1 MESPKWNFDAAI
13 AELESGDRRQKHGK
27 IKLLMFPA
35 KIQAELH
42 QAAEIYFTNKAAWLT
57 PPTKV
62 KAKYGLLLRDL
73 RRTRA
78 HLVEIFQDSALLRP
92 LIASDKDYQ
101 GTSYS
106 CQRLLGT
113 FDRLYDGAH
122 DRFKAADQVAKSRVR
137 GGRIKSSHREAL
149 FQELCGRYKKYTGR
163 VPGGTAAHGHGR
175 DRGPCVR
182 FVAAVFQVIEPEE
195 AQTAKLAS
203 AVAKAI
209 THRHEEERKR
219 QAAIEKRSRNKGR

>member
-1 MESPKWNFDAAI
+1 MEAPKWNFDAAI
-13 AELESGDRRQKHGK
+13 AELERGDRRQKQGQ
-27 IKLLMFPA
+27 IELLVSPA

-73 RRTRA
+73 GRTRA
-78 HLVEIFQDSALLRP
+78 HLVEILQDSALLRP
-92 LIASDKDYQ
+92 LIVSDKDYQ

-113 FDRLYDGAH
+113 FDRLYDGVH
-122 DRFKAADQVAKSRVR
+122 DRVKAADQVAASRVR

-163 VPGGTAAHGHGR
+163 APGGTAAHGHGR